1 MMYMKDL
8 EKWIEEIRMAN
19 NEALTQE
26 RVLKL
31 QNEIELKKIELQ
43 YLDKC
48 KCKCGKTR
56 GIEVM

>member
-1 MMYMKDL
+1 MKDL

-48 KCKCGKTR
+48 KFKCGKKPDV
-56 GIEVM
+56 EVM

>member
-1 MMYMKDL
+1 MKDL

-48 KCKCGKTR
+48 KCKCGKKLD
-56 GIEVM
+56 IEVM